1 MIEPHSVSRFLWRL
15 KPASV
20 GLSFQL
26 LAQGRVTEKK
36 LVTLGPPERG
46 SLRVDGNGAHEPGR
60 TGPAFETTYAELRA
74 PLYSFLVRLSG
85 RRDVAEDLLQEMWLR
100 FARHAHELDDPRPWL
115 FTVARNLYRSYR
127 RWAVLDADR
136 LRELGLWPAATAAE
150 SPFER
155 LCASEGERA
164 LERALS
170 SLPLRDRELV
180 LLCGPGGV
188 EPAQAAAIVGISA
201 EAFRQRLARARG
213 KLRERLIES
222 ETRGARHP

>member
-1 MIEPHSVSRFLWRL
+1 
-15 KPASV
+15 
-20 GLSFQL
+20 
-26 LAQGRVTEKK
+26 VTEKK
-36 LVTLGPPERG
+36 LVTLASPERR
-46 SLRVDGNGAHEPGR
+46 SVTVDGNGAPETGR
-60 TGPAFETTYAELRA
+60 TGPAFERTYAELRA

-85 RRDVAEDLLQEMWLR
+85 RADIAEDLLQEMWLR

-136 LRELGLWPAATAAE
+136 LRELGLWPRAAVE
-150 SPFER
+150 GPFER

-164 LERALS
+164 LERALAA
-170 SLPLRDRELV
+170 LPIRERELV

-188 EPAQAAAIVGISA
+188 EPAQAAAIVGISS

-213 KLRERLIES
+213 KLRELLHES
-222 ETRGARHP
+222 ETHGARHP

>member
-1 MIEPHSVSRFLWRL
+1 
-15 KPASV
+15 
-20 GLSFQL
+20 
-26 LAQGRVTEKK
+26 VTGKK
-36 LVTLGPPERG
+36 LVTLARTERPPIT
-46 SLRVDGNGAHEPGR
+46 VDGNGAPETGR
-60 TGPAFETTYAELRA
+60 TGPAFEQTYAELRA

-85 RRDVAEDLLQEMWLR
+85 RADVAEDLAQEMWLR
-100 FARHAHELDDPRPWL
+100 FARHAHLLDEPRPWL

-136 LRELGLWPAATAAE
+136 LRELGFWPRGAVE

-155 LCASEGERA
+155 LCSSEGERA
-164 LERALS
+164 LERALA
-170 SLPLRDRELV
+170 SLPIREREIV

-188 EPAQAAAIVGISA
+188 EPVQAAAIVGISA

-213 KLRERLIES
+213 KLRERLIAD

>member
-1 MIEPHSVSRFLWRL
+1 MGGEPRRL
-15 KPASV
+15 

-26 LAQGRVTEKK
+26 SAQGRVTGKK
-36 LVTLGPPERG
+36 LVTLASPRRPTVT
-46 SLRVDGNGAHEPGR
+46 VDGNGAADSGR
-60 TGPAFETTYAELRA
+60 TGPAFERTYAELRA

-85 RRDVAEDLLQEMWLR
+85 RTDLAEDLLQEMWLR

-136 LRELGLWPAATAAE
+136 LRELGLWPHAEVE

-155 LCASEGERA
+155 LCSSERERA
-164 LERALS
+164 LEHALAA
-170 SLPLRDRELV
+170 LPMRDREIV
-180 LLCGPGGV
+180 LLCGPGGI
-188 EPAQAAAIVGISA
+188 EPAQAAAIVGISS

-213 KLRERLIES
+213 KLRERLLANEN
-222 ETRGARHP
+222 RGARHP